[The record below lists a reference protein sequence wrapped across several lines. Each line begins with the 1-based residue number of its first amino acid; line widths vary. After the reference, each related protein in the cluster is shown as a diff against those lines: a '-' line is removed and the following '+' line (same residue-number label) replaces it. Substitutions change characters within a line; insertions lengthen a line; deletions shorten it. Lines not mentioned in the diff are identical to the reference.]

1 MDAARIKREA
11 LGLVIGLAIGAFATV
26 LVWKIAPLF
35 TRPSPAPVNLTQA
48 PHVPPG
54 SVLVNVSMTGFD
66 PATIGAKAGQPIKLA
81 FYRPN
86 AQNCA
91 SEVVFPALGIKKEL
105 PPGQTTVV
113 EITPPK
119 SGPLAFACGMNML
132 KGKLIVR

>member
-1 MDAARIKREA
+1 MNAAKLKREV
-11 LGLVIGLAIGAFATV
+11 LGLVIGLAIGALATV
-26 LVWKIAPLF
+26 LVWKIEPLLTAAKVTTGPHAP
-35 TRPSPAPVNLTQA
+35 AGA
-48 PHVPPG
+48 
-54 SVLVNVSMTGFD
+54 VLVNVSMVGFD
-66 PATIGAKAGQPIKLA
+66 PATIEAKAGQPIRLA

-91 SEVVFPALGIKKEL
+91 SQVVFPTLGIKKEL

-113 EITPPK
+113 EITPPT

>member
-1 MDAARIKREA
+1 MDAGNIKRQA
-11 LGLVIGLAIGAFATV
+11 LGLVIGLAIGALACV
-26 LVWKIAPLF
+26 LVWKVAPLF
-35 TRPSPAPVNLTQA
+35 NRSDTKVTQG
-48 PHVPPG
+48 PHVPAG
-54 SVLVNVSMTGFD
+54 SILVNVSMVGFD
-66 PATIGAKAGQPIKLA
+66 PATIDAKAGQPIRLA

-91 SEVVFPALGIKKEL
+91 SEVVFPALGIRKEL

-119 SGPLAFACGMNML
+119 SGPLVFACGMNML

>member
-1 MDAARIKREA
+1 MNAAKLKREV
-11 LGLVIGLAIGAFATV
+11 LGLVIGLAIGALATV
-26 LVWKIAPLF
+26 LVWKIEPLLTAAKVTTGPHAP
-35 TRPSPAPVNLTQA
+35 AGA
-48 PHVPPG
+48 
-54 SVLVNVSMTGFD
+54 VLVNVSMVGFD
-66 PATIGAKAGQPIKLA
+66 PATIEAKVGQPIRLA

-91 SEVVFPALGIKKEL
+91 SQVVFPTLGIKKEL

-113 EITPPK
+113 EITPPT

>member
-1 MDAARIKREA
+1 MDAGKIKREA
-11 LGLVIGLAIGAFATV
+11 LGLVIGLAIGALATG
-26 LVWKIAPLF
+26 LFWKAAPLF
-35 TRPSPAPVNLTQA
+35 SKSGAPPAVTQG
-48 PHVPPG
+48 PHAPPG
-54 SVLVNVSMTGFD
+54 SVLVNVSMVGFD
-66 PATIGAKAGQPIKLA
+66 PATIEAKAGQPIKLA

-91 SEVVFPALGIKKEL
+91 SEIVFPALGIKKEL

-119 SGPLAFACGMNML
+119 TGPLGFACGMNML